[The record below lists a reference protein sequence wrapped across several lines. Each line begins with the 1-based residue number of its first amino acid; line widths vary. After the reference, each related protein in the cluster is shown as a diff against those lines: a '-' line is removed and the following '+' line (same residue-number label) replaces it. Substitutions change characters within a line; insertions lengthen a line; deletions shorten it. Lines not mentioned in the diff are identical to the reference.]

1 MRAIGNQSAEPR
13 PQGEARAVRWAMLRG
28 QGEVEDRDKSRTDA
42 VRTLRFAHCGSRGGI
57 RDGGRDSRW
66 RGGSC
71 DCAAN
76 RDGADKLRTREII
89 EHGIHGDSP
98 AF

>member
-1 MRAIGNQSAEPR
+1 MCVPSVTNQRNLDRRAR
-13 PQGEARAVRWAMLRG
+13 HARSGGRCYGDRG
-28 QGEVEDRDKSRTDA
+28 KSRIATR
-42 VRTLRFAHCGSRGGI
+42 VGRMRFAHCGSRGGI